1 MVAARRGGLGLERG
15 RDKELE
21 EEKFQRTEPTTVP
34 FPLPGPLSTT
44 IREPPSCEL
53 VTDH

>member
-1 MVAARRGGLGLERG
+1 MVAAWRGRLGLERG

-21 EEKFQRTEPTTVP
+21 EEKFRRVP
-34 FPLPGPLSTT
+34 PPGPRSTT
-44 IREPPSCEL
+44 IREPPSREL